1 MELIY
6 CILEPDG
13 ENLMINK
20 MTNNKRIALSICP
33 LENQIS
39 QNLSEENL
47 KEIRGGFTKLP
58 DPISAPSRPTPPP
71 SDPIIC
77 PLPPSM

>member
-1 MELIY
+1 MAH
-6 CILEPDG
+6 
-13 ENLMINK
+13 
-20 MTNNKRIALSICP
+20 NKRNSLSINA
-33 LENQIS
+33 LENQLS

-47 KEIRGGFTKLP
+47 REIRGGLAKLP
-58 DPISAPSRPTPPP
+58 EPISVPSLPNPRPP